1 MKKKIYIAGK
11 LNASAVEYIKNIHRM
26 LGYARTIRKMGFSVY
41 VPAIDILLGIFEG
54 DLEYS
59 DYFENSQPW
68 LMVSDAIFVVPGW
81 EGSEGVKREIET
93 AKELEIPIFYDF
105 IALINELHS

>member
-11 LNASAVEYIKNIHRM
+11 LNAPAVEYIKNIHRM
-26 LGYARTIRKMGFSVY
+26 LDYARRVRRIGFSVY
-41 VPAIDILLGIFEG
+41 VPAIDVLLGIFEG

-59 DYFENSQPW
+59 DYFGNSQPW
-68 LMVSDAIFVVPGW
+68 LAVSDAVFVVPGW

-93 AKELEIPIFYDF
+93 AKELGIPVFYDLT
-105 IALINELHS
+105 ALMNELHS